1 MVSLLLLKKIVD
13 YSELVKF
20 EHTIFALPF
29 ALSAMLLACP
39 KLVWPTP
46 LTILWIVMAMMGGRT
61 YAMALNRLLDAT
73 IDAKN
78 PRTQNRAIPSGRV
91 KPWEAWTMVIVSFAV
106 LLWATMQLPVL
117 CFQLLP
123 IAVALLTVY
132 SFMKRIS
139 SLAHLVLGLALGA
152 SAIGGWVAVTGQLT
166 GLSILFGLAITAWV
180 AGFDVMYACQDQ
192 AFDQA
197 EGLHSIPAWL
207 GISTSLWISRGLH
220 TLSVVFLL
228 SFWAWYNAVNG
239 GHNALLCLA
248 IGLMACLLFKEHRL
262 VSPTDLSR
270 LDEAFFA
277 INGQISLIILAGV
290 VLTKWL

>member
-1 MVSLLLLKKIVD
+1 VLKKIAD
-13 YSELVKF
+13 YAELVKF

-39 KLVWPTP
+39 KAVWPSPVT
-46 LTILWIVMAMMGGRT
+46 LLWIVLAMVGGRT

-78 PRTQNRAIPSGRV
+78 PRTQTRAIPAGRV
-91 KPWEAWTMVIVSFAV
+91 KPWEGWVMAAVSFGI
-106 LLWATMQLPVL
+106 LLGATMQLPVL
-117 CFQLLP
+117 CLHLLP
-123 IAVALLTVY
+123 IAWALLTGY
-132 SFMKRIS
+132 SFMKRFS

-166 GLSILFGLAITAWV
+166 GLPVLFGVAVMAWV

-207 GISTSLWISRGLH
+207 GITKSLWISRGLH
-220 TLSVVFLL
+220 VLAVGCLL
-228 SFWAWYNAVNG
+228 GFWGWYNAVNG
-239 GHNALLCLA
+239 GINALFGVA
-248 IGLMACLLFKEHRL
+248 IGTMACLLFKEHRL

-277 INGQISLIILAGV
+277 INGQISLLIFIGV
-290 VLTKWL
+290 FINKWL